1 MKINILISETM
12 MANKPDSIK
21 YSSGTGEFSS
31 DTDVPG
37 WLRVALSVH
46 FTSNYLTIV
55 LLNYFNIDYLTM
67 DGENFKLGL
76 MK

>member
-46 FTSNYLTIV
+46 FTSNYLTILGEHFECDPIEMV
-55 LLNYFNIDYLTM
+55 QIDYI
-67 DGENFKLGL
+67 
-76 MK
+76 

>member
-31 DTDVPG
+31 GTDVPG

-46 FTSNYLTIV
+46 FTSNYLTNV
-55 LLNYFNIDYLTM
+55 GEHFEFDPFEMVQIDYL
-67 DGENFKLGL
+67 
-76 MK
+76 

>member
-1 MKINILISETM
+1 M

-37 WLRVALSVH
+37 WLRVATQKIYHINSLSVH

-55 LLNYFNIDYLTM
+55 GEHFEFDPIEMVQIDYI
-67 DGENFKLGL
+67 
-76 MK
+76 